1 MARRYVRLANELGRI
16 PTAEEF
22 TGYAKLVDIFGS
34 PQRIERLTLR
44 YVDHAAFEGSRAQ
57 RREDILAYFAMLR
70 LQGLRPPPIGALP
83 SSIQSDIKSIWTSY
97 RAAQIEGEKFLFGM
111 GQPDQVRTAYASIP
125 FGKAVATDFYVHRS
139 LEDDLPALLR
149 LLIFAARQIV
159 GEVEYDVLKIAQD
172 GRALSF
178 LSYPDF
184 DAH

>member
-1 MARRYVRLANELGRI
+1 MSSNHSPFFRLASN
-16 PTAEEF
+16 
-22 TGYAKLVDIFGS
+22 
-34 PQRIERLTLR
+34 RLC
-44 YVDHAAFEGSRAQ
+44 Q
-57 RREDILAYFAMLR
+57 
-70 LQGLRPPPIGALP
+70 
-83 SSIQSDIKSIWTSY
+83 
-97 RAAQIEGEKFLFGM
+97 
-111 GQPDQVRTAYASIP
+111 YASIP

>member
-1 MARRYVRLANELGRI
+1 VRLANELGRI